1 MLVSYGS
8 DFLSRRGRTLGT
20 GGFRGLG
27 EGERARICTRRPT
40 ACSIVG
46 GYALVAQRHMH
57 EFGTTSEQLAEIA
70 VGVREFAGLNPN
82 AMYREPITVA
92 DVLASRVIADPLHLL
107 DCCVV
112 TDGGGAFLMTTAE
125 RARDL
130 RKPAVRVLGAAGAQT
145 HWNISQMP
153 DYTTS
158 AGATCIPE
166 AFARAGVRPSDVDTI
181 QFYDSFTITV
191 LVLLEDAGFCKKGEG
206 GALRRA
212 GTPAARRAPSAQHR
226 RRRALGVPLGHARPL
241 PDRRGRAPAARRG
254 RRRAGAGREARARGR
269 LGRLALVHRRR
280 RAGEGVMA
288 MEVVR
293 GRSWDRP
300 QLAPGALDRAFFEA
314 AARGELLYQRCP
326 ACGHRQFYPRAALHR
341 LRRRHRLGD
350 GLGPRR
356 RAHLHD
362 RAAERAAAVQGRAAL
377 RRRDGRARGRR
388 AHDGQ
393 RHRLPGRAACAS
405 ACRVEAYAVEC
416 GDGMAVP
423 FWRPSQ

>member
-1 MLVSYGS
+1 MTARDPVIVGIGLSDAPRAPHLDSIGHHVQAIQRALADCGLEKRAIDGYLCAGMENGAVEAVSMAEYLGIDHRYIDGTMTGGSSFEFHVQHAAAAIRDGLCDTVLVSYGS

-27 EGERARICTRRPT
+27 KVTGADLYAAPYGLP
-40 ACSIVG
+40 IVG
-46 GYALVAQRHMH
+46 GYAMVAQRHMH

-82 AMYREPITVA
+82 AMYRDPMAVA
-92 DVLASRVIADPLHLL
+92 DVLASRMIADPLHLL

-206 GALRRA
+206 GAFVAQGHLRRGGRLPLNTDGGGLSACHSGMRGLFLIAEAVRQLRGEA
-212 GTPAARRAPSAQHR
+212 GDAQVPDAKL
-226 RRRALGVPLGHARPL
+226 ALAVGSGGWLSCI
-241 PDRRGRAPAARRG
+241 
-254 RRRAGAGREARARGR
+254 GAVVLGRE
-269 LGRLALVHRRR
+269 
-280 RAGEGVMA
+280 
-288 MEVVR
+288 
-293 GRSWDRP
+293 
-300 QLAPGALDRAFFEA
+300 
-314 AARGELLYQRCP
+314 
-326 ACGHRQFYPRAALHR
+326 
-341 LRRRHRLGD
+341 
-350 GLGPRR
+350 
-356 RAHLHD
+356 
-362 RAAERAAAVQGRAAL
+362 
-377 RRRDGRARGRR
+377 
-388 AHDGQ
+388 
-393 RHRLPGRAACAS
+393 
-405 ACRVEAYAVEC
+405 
-416 GDGMAVP
+416 
-423 FWRPSQ
+423 